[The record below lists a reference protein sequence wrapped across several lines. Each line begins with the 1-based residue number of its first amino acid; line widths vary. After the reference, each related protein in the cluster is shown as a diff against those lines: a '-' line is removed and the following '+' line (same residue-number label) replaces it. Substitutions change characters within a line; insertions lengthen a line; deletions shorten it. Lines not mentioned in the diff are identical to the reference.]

1 MSLTDRVLAGWRERQ
16 RAVDLKILWPI
27 CVELAPT
34 IDHAK
39 AAFAAHAFNDPA
51 WLALGDDEL
60 VRRIESLP
68 GGV

>member
-1 MSLTDRVLAGWRERQ
+1 MTDDELVEAMWLAWAE
-16 RAVDLKILWPI
+16 
-27 CVELAPT
+27 
-34 IDHAK
+34 
-39 AAFAAHAFNDPA
+39 HAFNDPA